1 MSFKPS
7 AYSDAATDVSADP
20 WVVGTQAVS
29 SLISASA
36 PLIQQ
41 GMANAAAAHKKKK
54 KKKVTVTPTLMPLP
68 NPVVT
73 SPPAAPIDWKKYALW
88 GVGIAAVGAITYYV
102 LKKPEHED
110 APLRKNPTR
119 RALDFLIGRLESEGD
134 KEEKVGK
141 KRISRRKNPE
151 IEDAGSKVDRV
162 IEEVSESDHDL
173 EPDEDY
179 DV

>member
-20 WVVGTQAVS
+20 WVVGTQAAS
-29 SLISASA
+29 SVLTAA
-36 PLIQQ
+36 TPLIQQ
-41 GMANAAAAHKKKK
+41 SIAAAHKKKK
-54 KKKVTVTPTLMPLP
+54 KKKVTVTPTLMPIP
-68 NPVVT
+68 APVVA
-73 SPPAAPIDWKKYALW
+73 PAANPIDWKKYALW

-102 LKKPEHED
+102 LKKPEAED

-119 RALDFLIGRLESEGD
+119 RALDFLIGRLESEG
-134 KEEKVGK
+134 EKGEKAGK
-141 KRISRRKNPE
+141 KRIGKRRNPE